1 MQKTSVKQKSA
12 KLRSDQKKFKRKLAS
27 KAKLKA
33 RRLLTY

>member
-1 MQKTSVKQKSA
+1 MQKQSISQKKA
-12 KLRSDQKKFKRKLAS
+12 KLKSDKKKFKRKLAS

>member
-1 MQKTSVKQKSA
+1 MQKQSISQKKA
-12 KLRSDQKKFKRKLAS
+12 KLQSDKKKFKRKVAS